1 MQSVHAVPVAQAF
14 QSAPAEYSVGH
25 VPVGYT
31 AGPDPVA
38 YALGKLHS
46 PTVFVRARVPK
57 RGSIMGNP
65 REFYNEEEAQSGQ
78 DFRLQVP
85 RGRPAI
91 DVTKQTLIFVWS
103 LANLECFRSVGD
115 RFGLSKST
123 VCRVV
128 HRVGLAVLTQSPNF
142 VSWPTEKKA
151 LHIISG
157 FEAKAGFPGVLG
169 AIDGSH
175 IVCKGLQGKD
185 AQSYINRH
193 RLPSVLLQAICDHEA
208 KFLHCSAGDP
218 GSVHDARMYRR
229 SELPT
234 ILTADKFP
242 FDSHLLGDGAYP
254 LRQSLLVP
262 YRNNGRLTE
271 QHRNYNTKHATTRVA
286 IERAFGILKGRFRRL
301 KYIEARRPERIV
313 TTIVAACVMH
323 NACMEWRDIY
333 DGPLHTEDDGPAGD
347 GTDSDSSESGGSS
360 SDEDDAPTASRDKA
374 RGKAK
379 RDFIMHSL

>member
-1 MQSVHAVPVAQAF
+1 MGKRGDGGKRKSRQREEETERSQSDEKRRMESPEVPPLHAVGVAKDHQDAPTCRLFASWESVRWLGSVVTLLTKHLAPSVQAP
-14 QSAPAEYSVGH
+14 PAELGEL
-25 VPVGYT
+25 T
-31 AGPDPVA
+31 AA
-38 YALGKLHS
+38 KA
-46 PTVFVRARVPK
+46 A
-57 RGSIMGNP
+57 
-65 REFYNEEEAQSGQ
+65 EEQYLFSSSSAVVSH
-78 DFRLQVP
+78 FLQCCKFLAA
-85 RGRPAI
+85 RPAI

-103 LANLECFRSVGD
+103 LANLECFRSIGD

-128 HRVGLAVLTQSPNF
+128 HRVGPAVLTHSPNF

-193 RLPSVLLQAICDHEA
+193 GLPSVLLQAICDHEA
-208 KFLHCSAGDP
+208 RFLHCSAGDP

-262 YRNNGRLTE
+262 YRNNGRLTS
-271 QHRNYNTKHATTRVA
+271 QVH
-286 IERAFGILKGRFRRL
+286 
-301 KYIEARRPERIV
+301 
-313 TTIVAACVMH
+313 
-323 NACMEWRDIY
+323 
-333 DGPLHTEDDGPAGD
+333 
-347 GTDSDSSESGGSS
+347 
-360 SDEDDAPTASRDKA
+360 
-374 RGKAK
+374 
-379 RDFIMHSL
+379 